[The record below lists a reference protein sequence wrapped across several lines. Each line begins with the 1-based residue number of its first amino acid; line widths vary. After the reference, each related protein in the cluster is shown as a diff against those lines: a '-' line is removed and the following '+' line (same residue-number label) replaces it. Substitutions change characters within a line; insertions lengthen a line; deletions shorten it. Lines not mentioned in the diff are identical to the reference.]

1 MTALRQK
8 MVGMRG
14 FTVIWIGQM
23 ASMLGSGMTNFAL
36 SYWIFQQTGEATAL
50 TLALFAFM
58 LPSVLFSPIA
68 GALVDRLNRKHVL
81 IASDLVSGVATAAV
95 LLMIYLGNLE
105 LWHIYL
111 ANFVA
116 GLGNAFQF
124 PAYSAAVT
132 MMLPK
137 KHYARAS
144 GMLSMAGAVAMIM
157 APAFAAALLGP
168 VGLVGIM
175 SLDLL
180 TFGVAMFT
188 LAIVIIPEPDKTAV
202 SHQEGK
208 GSLWQESIYGFRY
221 IWRRGSLMGLQMV
234 FFAANFLGMFGFAIL
249 VPMILARTGNN
260 EIMLASVQSIG
271 AVGGVIGGLLLS
283 VWGGPRRKIHGVLLG
298 TIFASLLGQVLMGV
312 GQTLLIWA
320 TAAFMVQ
327 FFLPILN
334 GANQAIWQAKVP
346 PHLQGRVFAV
356 RRLIAQVTAPLATLL
371 AGPVADRIF
380 EPAMRDGGAWAASF
394 GWLVGVGPGA
404 GMSLMFI
411 LFGSLGALVGIVGY
425 LIPAIREAEERLA
438 DHDAA
443 AAVVAAAG
451 D

>member
-1 MTALRQK
+1 MTALRQNL
-8 MVGMRG
+8 VGMRG

-23 ASMLGSGMTNFAL
+23 ASMLGSGMTSFAV
-36 SYWIFQQTGEATAL
+36 SFWIFQQTGEATAL

-58 LPSVLFSPIA
+58 LPSVLFSPLA
-68 GALVDRLNRKHVL
+68 GALVDRLNRKQVL
-81 IASDLVSGVATAAV
+81 IASDLISGVATAA
-95 LLMIYLGNLE
+95 LLAMIYLGNLE
-105 LWHIYL
+105 LWHIYV
-111 ANFVA
+111 ANFIA

-144 GMLSMAGAVAMIM
+144 GMLSMAASASMIL
-157 APAFAAALLGP
+157 APAFAAALLAP
-168 VGLVGIM
+168 VGLAGIM
-175 SLDLL
+175 RLDLL
-180 TFGVAMFT
+180 TFGAAMFT

-208 GSLWQESIYGFRY
+208 GSLWQESLYGFRY

-249 VPMILARTGNN
+249 IPMILARTGNN
-260 EIMLASVQSIG
+260 EMMLASVQSIG

-298 TIFASLLGQVLMGV
+298 TILLSLLGQMLMGV
-312 GQTLLIWA
+312 GQTLFIWA
-320 TAAFMVQ
+320 TAAFMTQ

-346 PHLQGRVFAV
+346 PHLQGRVFSV

-371 AGPVADRIF
+371 AGPTADRIF
-380 EPAMRDGGAWAASF
+380 EPAMRDGGAWAANWS
-394 GWLVGVGPGA
+394 WLVGVGPGA

-411 LFGSLGALVGIVGY
+411 LFGGLGALVGVVGY
-425 LIPAIREAEERLA
+425 LIPAIREAEERLM
-438 DHDAA
+438 DHDVA
-443 AAVVAAAG
+443 AAVVAPVG